1 MVLLIPPLTNE
12 LTKILDIWSFYICL
26 TVPSLPLQKLY
37 FNTKVPFL
45 PNSIPIHCFSWMQ
58 RNFKVYTLGIRK
70 DRCCPL
76 PSSPNSSHFKVENWK
91 LQIQRIQ
98 LMGLLFCLF
107 RTAPTAYGGSQARGP
122 IRAAA
127 TGLHQSH
134 CNAGSKPRLQPSW
147 QGWILNPLSEARDQT
162 WTSWMVV
169 RFVDH
174 WAPMGTPEF
183 EFLNTDLIEYFII
196 IKLENTSIGIYC
208 NTEQRISTF
217 CCHNFFF
224 FFWSFCLFRAASTA
238 YGRFPG

>member
-76 PSSPNSSHFKVENWK
+76 PSSPNASHFKVENWK

-98 LMGLLFCLF
+98 LMGLLFFTESTGFLPMKPA
-107 RTAPTAYGGSQARGP
+107 RTHKPNIFCFQV
-122 IRAAA
+122 AAVEF
-127 TGLHQSH
+127 
-134 CNAGSKPRLQPSW
+134 LQP
-147 QGWILNPLSEARDQT
+147 
-162 WTSWMVV
+162 
-169 RFVDH
+169 H
-174 WAPMGTPEF
+174 
-183 EFLNTDLIEYFII
+183 
-196 IKLENTSIGIYC
+196 
-208 NTEQRISTF
+208 
-217 CCHNFFF
+217 
-224 FFWSFCLFRAASTA
+224 
-238 YGRFPG
+238 FPSHSA

>member
-12 LTKILDIWSFYICL
+12 LTKILDIWSFYIFL

-98 LMGLLFCLF
+98 LMGLLFFLLKVQGSFPWSLPGLTNLTFSVSRWLRWSFYSLTFHLTQLNFNGCLF
-107 RTAPTAYGGSQARGP
+107 PGVLVNCSRKGYN
-122 IRAAA
+122 
-127 TGLHQSH
+127 LH
-134 CNAGSKPRLQPSW
+134 
-147 QGWILNPLSEARDQT
+147 
-162 WTSWMVV
+162 
-169 RFVDH
+169 
-174 WAPMGTPEF
+174 
-183 EFLNTDLIEYFII
+183 
-196 IKLENTSIGIYC
+196 
-208 NTEQRISTF
+208 
-217 CCHNFFF
+217 
-224 FFWSFCLFRAASTA
+224 
-238 YGRFPG
+238 